1 MGYLLNLQI
10 KMANINLTF
19 NETKYDFVLNK
30 VMNVLT
36 ANDREHQLRERYTI
50 YINGQPDERLLLV
63 TYIDDKPQ
71 ACYEILQPAYTN
83 DTDGEY
89 RYNTPYKQYY
99 EKDFPMGIVFSIV
112 TFLNK

>member
-1 MGYLLNLQI
+1 
-10 KMANINLTF
+10 MATITLSF

-30 VMNVLT
+30 TLKSSATEV
-36 ANDREHQLRERYTI
+36 RRRYTI

-63 TYIDDKPQ
+63 THIEDKPQ
-71 ACYEILQPAYTN
+71 ACYEILQPANTN

-89 RYNTPYKQYY
+89 RYLTPYKQYY
-99 EKDFPMGIVFSIV
+99 EKDFPMDIVFSIV

>member
-1 MGYLLNLQI
+1 
-10 KMANINLTF
+10 MATITLSF

-30 VMNVLT
+30 VMNVFI
-36 ANDREHQLRERYTI
+36 AVGENEIRERYTI

-63 TYIDDKPQ
+63 THIEDKPLSK
-71 ACYEILQPAYTN
+71 YEILQPANTN

-99 EKDFPMGIVFSIV
+99 TKDFPMSIVFDIIE
-112 TFLNK
+112 FLNK

>member
-1 MGYLLNLQI
+1 
-10 KMANINLTF
+10 MANSIKLSF
-19 NETKYDFVLNK
+19 NETTYDFVLNK
-30 VMNVLT
+30 TLKISADEV
-36 ANDREHQLRERYTI
+36 RRRYTI

-63 TYIDDKPQ
+63 THVEDKPL
-71 ACYEILQPAYTN
+71 ACYEVLQPANTN

-99 EKDFPMGIVFSIV
+99 DKDFPMDIVFNIV